1 VWAHHQ
7 RLCLTATAS
16 QAAATVPWLIVVVIL
31 CSPIAVIALM
41 EGYSRSG
48 GCTTNVGLDIRRCLR
63 VRLRMPPASH
73 TSTQPPALPIAAEAV
88 LTPHEPIPPG
98 VLPDVVAFQLAET
111 DTGKLI
117 RTYTHEGPALGF
129 IRDVVRLRGHEDAA
143 QFQLRMVRSQTL
155 PTVVAEGD
163 RLVKQALEDRVL

>member
-1 VWAHHQ
+1 M
-7 RLCLTATAS
+7 ATAS
-16 QAAATVPWLIVVVIL
+16 QAADTVVPWLIVVVIL
-31 CSPIAVIALM
+31 CGPTAVIAVM
-41 EGYSRSG
+41 EGYSRFAWVHHERRSG
-48 GCTTNVGLDIRRCLR
+48 HPALSSITPQ
-63 VRLRMPPASH
+63 MPPSSL
-73 TSTQPPALPIAAEAV
+73 TSTQPPALQIAAEAV
-88 LTPHEPIPPG
+88 LTPHAPIPPG

-155 PTVVAEGD
+155 PTIVAEGD